1 MTSGKMAQA
10 TITPNLQRLAL
21 ANVCLGQF
29 LSALDSRSVNVA
41 LPTISLHFETSL
53 AAVQWIPLA
62 YQLTIVGLVLSMAR
76 LGDKLGRK
84 RLYALGFIMLGIGS
98 AACGLSPYL
107 WLIVCFRAIE
117 GIGGALVLANG
128 RAIAS
133 ALYAKEGRGR
143 ALGMMSMSFHL
154 GYITGPSVGGFL
166 VDTIGWRWIF
176 FMNLPVA
183 LAAATMAWKILPETV
198 TEKRDYSIDPIG
210 MVTLLATVV
219 AVVVG
224 LQQVAKSGF
233 GWPALL
239 AGAVAITSLLL
250 LLYFERRDPS
260 PLLDLSLFKVRL
272 LTAGLL
278 SHFFVSLSHTSTFF
292 LLPFYLQGIAGYTPT
307 QVGFTVI
314 CFSLVIVLLA
324 PIGGW
329 LADRLGSRM
338 LCTVGS
344 ALTALS
350 MIGFSRLEGAN
361 GQVSVVIPL
370 MLLGLGWSLFQ
381 SPNLSGMFNAVAPRH
396 IGSVSGLSLTSANI
410 ANAMGVAVGSVL
422 FMRWLNY
429 YGFESGS
436 VPPYTQWG
444 GNAEIYVKAFQ
455 GSWTVIACLAAIAIV
470 TSALRGVDRR
480 ERGEK

>member
-1 MTSGKMAQA
+1 MAQPTLTA
-10 TITPNLQRLAL
+10 KLQRLAL

-41 LPTISLHFETSL
+41 LPTISLYFETSL

-84 RLYALGFIMLGIGS
+84 KIYALGFVLLGVGS
-98 AACGLSPYL
+98 AACGLSPQL
-107 WLIVCFRAIE
+107 WQIICFRVIE
-117 GIGGALVLANG
+117 AIGGALVLANG

-133 ALYAKEGRGR
+133 ALYANEGRGR

-166 VDTIGWRWIF
+166 VDTVGWRWIF
-176 FMNLPVA
+176 FMNMPVA
-183 LAAATMAWKILPETV
+183 LAAAAMAWKILPETV
-198 TEKRDYSIDPIG
+198 TEKRDYSLDPIG
-210 MVTLLATVV
+210 MITLLTTVV
-219 AVVVG
+219 ALILG
-224 LQQVAKSGF
+224 LQEIGRSGF
-233 GWPALL
+233 GWLALL
-239 AGAVAITSLLL
+239 AGAVSVGSFWLLM
-250 LLYFERRDPS
+250 YFQRRDAA

-272 LTAGLL
+272 LSAGML

-292 LLPFYLQGIAGYTPT
+292 LLPFYLQGILRYTPT
-307 QVGFTVI
+307 QVGLTVI
-314 CFSLVIVLLA
+314 FFSLVIVILA

-344 ALTALS
+344 VLTTAA
-350 MIGFSRLEGAN
+350 MIGFALLGA
-361 GQVSVVIPL
+361 GSGKLAVMVPL

-381 SPNLSGMFNAVAPRH
+381 SPNLSGMFNAVEPRH

-422 FMRWLNY
+422 FLRWLNY
-429 YGFESGS
+429 YGMASAV
-436 VPPYTQWG
+436 VPPHTQWG
-444 GNAEIYVKAFQ
+444 GQAEVFVKAFQ
-455 GSWTVIACLAAIAIV
+455 GSWAVIAGLAAIAIV
-470 TSALRGVDRR
+470 TSAMRGADRR
-480 ERGEK
+480 DQSAT